1 MFRKSYLIVPAVAAA
16 ALATAALSQ
25 QMQHQGPMKE
35 MRQQMM
41 SPEAMKSR
49 AEGRIAFLKAELK
62 ITEAQTSVWNEFAGA
77 LRTMAASHQ
86 QHMKMM
92 MDSDAKPK
100 TLVERMEMMEQH
112 MAMRAAELKTMKAVA
127 QKLYAQLS
135 DEQKKEADQLV
146 MPMMGMGMMM
156 NGPMMQMQG
165 PMMQMPMQM
174 QNRGSMM
181 Q

>member
-1 MFRKSYLIVPAVAAA
+1 MSRKTWTVIAALALVGGAAA
-16 ALATAALSQ
+16 ALGQ
-25 QMQHQGPMKE
+25 QMQHQGPTMG
-35 MRQQMM
+35 MRQHMM
-41 SPEAMKSR
+41 SPEVMQSR
-49 AEGRIAFLKAELK
+49 VEGRIAFLKVEIK
-62 ITEAQTSVWNEFAGA
+62 ITDAQAPVWNEFAGA

-100 TLVERMEMMEQH
+100 TLIERMDMMEQH
-112 MAMRAAELKTMKAVA
+112 MATRASELKTVKAVA

-146 MPMMGMGMMM
+146 MPMLGMGMMM

-165 PMMQMPMQM
+165 P
-174 QNRGSMM
+174 NRGSMM